1 MQNFTSNDLLIYLTN
16 GAESDQDF
24 DIYRAIHA
32 DDSLRNEY
40 DTLQQTLADLE
51 NFNLSPND
59 RIMENIMAAL
69 GYEKNAHAV

>member
-1 MQNFTSNDLLIYLTN
+1 LIYLTN

-24 DIYRAIHA
+24 DIHRAIHA
-32 DDSLRNEY
+32 DHSLRNEY
-40 DTLQQTLADLE
+40 DALQQTLADLE